1 MHHRENSF
9 RNLQFYA
16 TAPYDCSYLP
26 HMEARSQVAAP
37 SHLIDKQVYS
47 DLIKQGFRRS
57 GMFTYKPHCD
67 SCRACVPLRI
77 KVEDF
82 LPTRSQTRAW
92 KLHESLVA
100 TRVDP
105 SFSQEHYQLYLQY
118 QRQRHAG
125 GGMDQDSVDQYEQ
138 FLLQSRVETQLIEFR
153 DPSTDDAKGA
163 LRMVS
168 IVDMLNDGMSAVYTF
183 FDPDFAGGLGTFN
196 VLWLVESARASGLA
210 YVYLG
215 YWIEGSRKMGYKAT
229 YKPHELLIDGD
240 WKPNFTK

>member
-1 MHHRENSF
+1 MTHHRDPSF

-16 TAPYDCSYLP
+16 TAPYECSYLP

-47 DLIKQGFRRS
+47 GLIEQGFRRS

-67 SCRACVPLRI
+67 SCTACVPLRI
-77 KVEDF
+77 KVADF

-92 KLHESLVA
+92 KRHEGLVA
-100 TRVDP
+100 TRLEP
-105 SFSQEHYQLYLQY
+105 GFSQEHYQLYLQY
-118 QRQRHAG
+118 QRRRHAG
-125 GGMDQDSVDQYEQ
+125 GGMDQDSIDQYEQ

-153 DPSTDDAKGA
+153 EPSTNYVKGS

-168 IVDMLNDGMSAVYTF
+168 IVDILNDGMSAVYTF

-196 VLWLVESARASGLA
+196 VLWLIESARSRGLA
-210 YVYLG
+210 YIYLG
-215 YWIEGSRKMGYKAT
+215 YWIESSDKMSYKAD
-229 YKPHELLIDGD
+229 YKPHQLLADGV
-240 WKPNFTK
+240 WK